1 MILQDSCSST
11 FFLLFPSPLLV
22 VTELCLD
29 SDRGLNQKNSVLHKG
44 LRSFQKEHL
53 FSLSSM
59 FSICCCCFLLD
70 LGFSSTQELLFSTSY
85 CFVKSGTFRVLNN
98 TTLTKEVTLKPSI
111 STHSKPSTMPCTRL
125 LKCFV
130 FITLCCKT
138 KYLRSLVQAMVGGF
152 E

>member
-11 FFLLFPSPLLV
+11 FFLLFLSPLLV

-111 STHSKPSTMPCTRL
+111 STHSKPRTKALCEASQMFCFTTQCNENKTFEKPRTRHCTR
-125 LKCFV
+125 F
-130 FITLCCKT
+130 
-138 KYLRSLVQAMVGGF
+138 
-152 E
+152 